1 MTTPSIDYV
10 PSDAQAAPADP
21 DTLAG
26 VLAQHGMDPAHD
38 SRFRILRSRPVQAD
52 SVAGIVHAGLGLTMA
67 LVAASMSG
75 GSTLAWSVALVA
87 GLAAMWASLRLRS
100 DAAGAPVVEITLA
113 VIVSSALAL
122 LSGEGAARLDGI
134 ALTPIAAISA
144 FIAAGGSLLV
154 ASALLVE
161 SANLRLQARI
171 AVPVIALAATLAVA

>member
-10 PSDAQAAPADP
+10 PSDAQTVLAEP

-38 SRFRILRSRPVQAD
+38 SRFHMLRSRPVRAD

-67 LVAASMSG
+67 LVAASVSG
-75 GSTLAWSVALVA
+75 GSALSWAIALVV
-87 GLAAMWASLRLRS
+87 GLAAMWASLRLHS
-100 DAAGAPVVEITLA
+100 DEAGAPVVEITLA
-113 VIVSSALAL
+113 VVVASVLAL
-122 LSGEGAARLDGI
+122 LSGEGAARLEGV

-171 AVPVIALAATLAVA
+171 AAPVIALAATLAVV